1 MFEKRKLKF
10 KRNDIVY
17 PKIDLTTVSCCIKK
31 GSKCRIIEED
41 PFFRSY
47 DIELVSDPTQYILD
61 VDENQLTTFII
72 KLLNGM

>member
-17 PKIDLTTVSCCIKK
+17 PKIDLVAIDCCIKK

-41 PFFRSY
+41 PFYKSY
-47 DIELVSDPTQYILD
+47 DIELVSDPTQYALD
-61 VDENQLTTFII
+61 VDEDQLMTLITRLVSDI
-72 KLLNGM
+72 